1 MCVCLTYRVVDH
13 FEGGGVRRVKS
24 GCGVNALGRARSG
37 CSVVMGAPRPPR
49 IGALVLAA
57 TMALG
62 SATAVARAEDRQ
74 EGIRLAQQGDL
85 PYLNVA
91 PTIVV
96 APGSE
101 VRLPIKVSSLD
112 VLPQKSFLSLRG
124 LPPTIGLTEG
134 QRLGPG
140 SWTVALSLLPKMKAV
155 IPEGLAA
162 QAEVVISLIGMDG
175 KLIGQSKA
183 ILIVGPASSAP
194 PEARSADKVEE
205 ASAATS
211 PTPGGAP
218 EDRRPAVSRSTVITA
233 EERARAEGLVAQ
245 GEVYLAQGKVA
256 GARLLFR
263 QAAESNFALAAM
275 RLAATYDPA
284 ELSALK
290 VLGVNPDIA
299 EARRWYE
306 RARELG
312 APDAEQRLASLPR
325 N

>member
-1 MCVCLTYRVVDH
+1 M
-13 FEGGGVRRVKS
+13 
-24 GCGVNALGRARSG
+24 RARR
-37 CSVVMGAPRPPR
+37 PRR
-49 IGALVLAA
+49 TGALVLAA
-57 TMALG
+57 MAALG
-62 SATAVARAEDRQ
+62 SAAAVARAEDRQ
-74 EGIRLAQQGDL
+74 DRIRLAQQVDL

-96 APGSE
+96 TPGSE
-101 VRLPIKVSSLD
+101 VPLPIKVSSPD

-140 SWTVALSLLPKMKAV
+140 SWTIALSLLPKMKAV

-162 QAEVVISLIGMDG
+162 QAEVVVSLIGMDG
-175 KLIGQSKA
+175 RLIGQAKA
-183 ILIVGPASSAP
+183 ILIVGSASSAP
-194 PEARSADKVEE
+194 PEGRSADKVEE

-211 PTPGGAP
+211 SAPSGAP
-218 EDRRPAVSRSTVITA
+218 EDGRPAVLRSAVITA
-233 EERARAEGLVAQ
+233 EERARVEGLVAQ
-245 GEVYLAQGKVA
+245 GELYLAQGKVA

-263 QAAESNFALAAM
+263 QAAESNFAPAAM

-290 VLGVNPDIA
+290 VLGVNADIV
-299 EARRWYE
+299 EARKWYE